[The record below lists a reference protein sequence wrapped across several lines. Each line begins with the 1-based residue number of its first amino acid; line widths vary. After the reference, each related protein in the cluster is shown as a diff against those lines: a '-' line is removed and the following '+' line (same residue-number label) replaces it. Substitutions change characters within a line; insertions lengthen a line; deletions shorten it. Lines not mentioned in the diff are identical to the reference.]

1 MALTRNDCAWAVE
14 QGERRSLQFFDE
26 AGNAVHKVYCTAA
39 TELAAYRDLVERY
52 ATAPS
57 WPELKPYPPST
68 AAAHAEDPAALRAAW
83 LAMQDTHEFFPLLQ
97 KFAVTRL
104 AALQAA
110 GADLAQQVA
119 VRAAESVLQA
129 VAASGL
135 PIMCFVGNR
144 GMIQIHTGPVHEL
157 RRTGPWFN
165 VLDPNFNLHLN
176 TEAIAS
182 AWVVNKPTRDGWV
195 TSLETYA
202 ASGDLILQFFGEPR
216 VVTLGG
222 SVTEIIYA
230 LGEGDRLVGNDLSSL
245 YPEAATRL
253 PRVGYYRAVPV
264 EGVAALKPDLVLAS
278 EQAGPPQA
286 IEKLAALGIPTVT
299 VSDTPSVAS
308 LDARIRAVARAL
320 GREAAGE
327 QLVAKIHRE
336 LDEAIGVPG
345 KPLRAVTMLNRTG
358 IPQGAGSHTA
368 ADAIMEMAGL
378 VNVLHDVQKG
388 YKPLSNEGL
397 AALAPELLL
406 IPRSSLQ
413 ASGGMDQLRLM
424 LGLSSPTRAQRCRVV
439 VVEDMLILGVGPR
452 LPQVLRLLKNEALR
466 GVGG

>member
-1 MALTRNDCAWAVE
+1 MNYTNFDTRARTLRERHDAWAAGQPTLRARNVAQALAVPEVELVAAGCGDIRAVPLGGTPQTIFRELGALGRVMALTRNDWCVHERHGHYEEIQAEGPVGLVLGPDIDLRVFFSVWRSAWAVE

-165 VLDPNFNLHLN
+165 VLDLNFNLHLN

-202 ASGDLILQFFGEPR
+202 ANGDLILQFFGERKPGR
-216 VVTLGG
+216 A
-222 SVTEIIYA
+222 E
-230 LGEGDRLVGNDLSSL
+230 
-245 YPEAATRL
+245 L
-253 PRVGYYRAVPV
+253 PAWR
-264 EGVAALKPDLVLAS
+264 
-278 EQAGPPQA
+278 
-286 IEKLAALGIPTVT
+286 
-299 VSDTPSVAS
+299 
-308 LDARIRAVARAL
+308 
-320 GREAAGE
+320 
-327 QLVAKIHRE
+327 
-336 LDEAIGVPG
+336 
-345 KPLRAVTMLNRTG
+345 
-358 IPQGAGSHTA
+358 
-368 ADAIMEMAGL
+368 
-378 VNVLHDVQKG
+378 
-388 YKPLSNEGL
+388 
-397 AALAPELLL
+397 
-406 IPRSSLQ
+406 
-413 ASGGMDQLRLM
+413 
-424 LGLSSPTRAQRCRVV
+424 
-439 VVEDMLILGVGPR
+439 
-452 LPQVLRLLKNEALR
+452 RLLAELCSRPLAD
-466 GVGG
+466 